1 MTDVSVIVPL
11 RNREH
16 EVASTIRA
24 AADITQHVRS
34 PEGGTP
40 EIALE
45 ILALDERSGDNTLS
59 VLSVLH
65 GQIPGLRTIKDVV
78 LGTSLRRASKI
89 ARGDVWVVLDH
100 AISPASAAWA
110 LNEVLRGARAAVIPG
125 EVLAMEGRLG
135 LRLLAESRGGLIAAQ
150 REVVRFLRKRGEH
163 AVVSEPDQGRKPR
176 VRALLRRGLARLG
189 LGRSDRPRSS

>member
-24 AADITQHVRS
+24 AADITKHVRS
-34 PEGGTP
+34 PEGETP
-40 EIALE
+40 EIAVE

-89 ARGDVWVVLDH
+89 ARGEVWVILDH
-100 AISPASAAWA
+100 AIAPASAAWA

-135 LRLLAESRGGLIAAQ
+135 TRLLAECRGGLVAAQ
-150 REVVRFLRKRGEH
+150 REVVRFLRKHGEH
-163 AVVSEPDQGRKPR
+163 AVVSEPGDGRKLR
-176 VRALLRRGLARLG
+176 VRDRLRRGLARLG
-189 LGRSDRPRSS
+189 IGRTSRPRAS